1 LHFPA
6 YWLTFLLKVVI
17 NKEEEALRL
26 SQEKTDELLP
36 RAWKSGSLKY
46 DELKPLSEGGTA
58 QLFLTEDLNLH
69 RKVAYKTLHNDLKDS
84 DIEMQRFVREA
95 RVTANIQ
102 HPGTVPVYELGR
114 DREGQLF
121 FTMKRVLGQ
130 DLRQILL
137 DLKHEV
143 PSAVDRFP
151 LPRLL
156 DILIQVSQ
164 TIAYAHDIGV
174 VHRDLKPAN
183 IIVGKF
189 GEVYVLDWGLAKV
202 MGGKTLAKE
211 LGNEPEQPDLSLTRS
226 GMHYGT
232 PMYMTP
238 EIARGLS
245 DLDEKSDVFALG
257 ILLFEM
263 LTLEPFLQGQDVT
276 EIKRKLLEEPYP
288 LPREIKPDR
297 KIPKDLQAICMK
309 ALHRSRGH
317 RYSNTTAFLEDLQRF
332 RHGEEVSV
340 YWYSGWER
348 FTRWNNQNAYLI
360 ISVLSALIGAGI
372 HALFTS

>member
-1 LHFPA
+1 M
-6 YWLTFLLKVVI
+6 I
-17 NKEEEALRL
+17 NKEDEPNRL
-26 SQEKTDELLP
+26 KQEKTDEVLP
-36 RAWKSGSLKY
+36 RSWKSGSLKY

-58 QLFLTEDLNLH
+58 KLFLTEDLNLH
-69 RKVAYKTLHNDLKDS
+69 RRVAYKALHDDLQDS
-84 DIEMQRFVREA
+84 DIETQRFVREA

-114 DREGQLF
+114 DRSGQLF

-143 PSAVDRFP
+143 PDTVEKFP

-164 TIAYAHDIGV
+164 TIAYAHELGV

-202 MGGKTLAKE
+202 LGGKSLAID
-211 LGNEPEQPDLSLTRS
+211 LGDEEPADDLSLTRS
-226 GMHYGT
+226 GIHYGT
-232 PMYMTP
+232 PLYMTP

-263 LTLEPFLQGQDVT
+263 LTLEPFLQGDDVT
-276 EIKRKLLEEPYP
+276 EIKKKLLDEPYR
-288 LPREIKPDR
+288 LPREVAPER

-317 RYSNTTAFLEDLQRF
+317 RFSSATSFLEDLQRY
-332 RHGEEVSV
+332 RHAEEVSV

-360 ISVLSALIGAGI
+360 ISVISGIVGAGI
-372 HALFTS
+372 YALFSS

>member
-1 LHFPA
+1 MI
-6 YWLTFLLKVVI
+6 K
-17 NKEEEALRL
+17 KEEEENRL
-26 SQEKTDELLP
+26 KQEKTDEVLP

-58 QLFLTEDLNLH
+58 KLFMTEDLNLH
-69 RKVAYKTLHNDLKDS
+69 RKVAYKSLHQDLQDS
-84 DIEMQRFVREA
+84 DIETQRFVREA

-114 DREGQLF
+114 DRAGQLF
-121 FTMKRVLGQ
+121 FTMKRVYGQ

-143 PSAVDRFP
+143 PDAVEKFP

-202 MGGKTLAKE
+202 LGGKSLARE
-211 LGNEPEQPDLSLTRS
+211 IGEVESSTDLSLTRS
-226 GMHYGT
+226 GIHYGT
-232 PMYMTP
+232 PLYMTP

-263 LTLEPFLQGQDVT
+263 LTLQPFLQGEDIT
-276 EIKRKLLEEPYP
+276 EIKRKLLEEPYR
-288 LPREIKPDR
+288 LPRDAAPER
-297 KIPKDLQAICMK
+297 KIPRDLEAICMK
-309 ALHRSRGH
+309 ALHRSRGL
-317 RYSNTTAFLEDLQRF
+317 RFSNATSFLDDLQRY

-360 ISVLSALIGAGI
+360 ISVFSALAGAGVY
-372 HALFTS
+372 ALFS